1 MMPDP
6 FLPKQMP
13 DPDRIASQ
21 LDITGVVQ
29 GVGFR
34 PFLFSLAARH
44 RISGEVSNTA
54 SGVQALVEGDPRDLA
69 RFVDDIMSHPPL
81 LARVDAVKQTPV
93 PVQGVTDFRIIA
105 SRTGTSRAALISPDV
120 GVCADCLNELYDPG
134 DRRFGYPFINCTN
147 CGPRFTII
155 EDIPY
160 DRPGTAMKHFV
171 MCPACQAEYDDPANR
186 RFHAQPNACPVCG
199 PQVVLTDRQ
208 GQTIAGSD
216 RAIQQAGTLLK
227 QGHILAAKGLGGFHL
242 AVDAADDAA
251 VRRLRRRKNRPH
263 KPLAVMARSV
273 SAIQDFVQVSSAEQA
288 LLSSFNRP
296 IVLLGKKKAAESA
309 GPAPSLAP
317 LNSCLGVM
325 LPYTPL
331 HYLLLDAGPSLLVMT
346 SGNRP
351 GEPLSI
357 DNHDALDAFSHI
369 ADYFLV
375 HNRDIYFRADD
386 SIVRIQ
392 AGQTRFLRR
401 SRGYAP
407 LPVTVSDDLPC
418 VLGCGAGMKNT
429 ICLTRKH
436 QAFLSQHIG
445 NLDNQET
452 AEFYDRTVD
461 HFKTILDIDPE
472 VVAHDLHPGYMSTR
486 YAENRFPDS
495 LHRVGVQHHHAHAV
509 SCMVEND
516 LDEPV
521 IAIVLDGT
529 GYGTDGCIW
538 GGEILVAER
547 DNFARKAHL
556 RYLPM
561 PGGDQAVRQPWRM
574 AAAVLHAA
582 FGRSFLELDLP
593 YITAMDPGQLAF
605 VCRMMEQQVNT
616 PQTSSCGRLCDAV
629 SSLLC
634 IRHKISFDSQAA
646 MALEAV
652 GTPDFNKSLIPY
664 PYDLTPLTPGP
675 DGVEW
680 IIDMIPGIRA
690 MVADIQA
697 RVPAARISA
706 RFHQTLVHGFSRAA
720 QQIAAAHGLDKVV
733 LSGGVFNND
742 LVFREMAAALK
753 KHRLLVYTHTCVPAG
768 DGGIALGQAAV
779 AAAMLKRGRGL
790 QAKNDIPAQEAMSWD

>member
-1 MMPDP
+1 MPEP
-6 FLPKQMP
+6 GY
-13 DPDRIASQ
+13 IASQ
-21 LDITGVVQ
+21 LDISGVVQ

-44 RISGEVSNTA
+44 RIAGEVSNTA
-54 SGVQALVEGDPRDLA
+54 SGVQARVEGDSRDLA
-69 RFVDDIMSHPPL
+69 RFVEEIFSHPPL
-81 LARVDAVKQTPV
+81 LARVDAVKKTPL
-93 PVQGVTDFRIIA
+93 PVTGVTDFRIIA
-105 SRTGTSRAALISPDV
+105 SRAGVCRTTLISPDV
-120 GVCADCLNELYDPG
+120 SVCRDCLKELYDPR

-155 EDIPY
+155 QDVPY
-160 DRPGTAMKHFV
+160 DRPRTAMKDFV
-171 MCPACQAEYDDPANR
+171 MCPACQAEYDNPADR

-199 PQVVLTDRQ
+199 PRVMLTDRK
-208 GQTIAGSD
+208 GQTIAGPD
-216 RAIQQAGTLLK
+216 IAIDMAGTLLA
-227 QGHILAAKGLGGFHL
+227 QGYILAVKGLGGFHL
-242 AVDAADDAA
+242 AVDAANDAA
-251 VRRLRRRKNRPH
+251 VQRLRQRKNRPH
-263 KPLAVMARSV
+263 KPFAVMARSG
-273 SAIQDFVQVSSAEQA
+273 AEIADFVQVSADEQA

-296 IVLLGKKKAAESA
+296 IVLLRKKKTPHGA
-309 GPAPSLAP
+309 GLSPSLAP
-317 LNSCLGVM
+317 LNPCLGVM

-331 HYLLLDAGPSLLVMT
+331 HFLLLDAGPSVLVMT

-357 DNHDALDAFSHI
+357 DNQDALDAFSHI
-369 ADYFLV
+369 ADYFLL

-392 AGQTRFLRR
+392 AGQPRFIRR

-407 LPVTVSDDLPC
+407 LPIPLSLDLPC

-429 ICLTRKH
+429 ICLTRKN

-445 NLDNQET
+445 DLDNEKT
-452 AEFYDRTVD
+452 VEFYGRTLD

-472 VVAHDLHPGYMSTR
+472 IVAHDLHPGYMSTQ
-486 YAENRFPDS
+486 YAQTRFPDS
-495 LHRVGVQHHHAHAV
+495 LPRVGVQHHHAHAV

-516 LDEPV
+516 LDEKV
-521 IAIVLDGT
+521 VAVVLDGT
-529 GYGTDGCIW
+529 GYGTDGRIW
-538 GGEILVAER
+538 GGEILIAQR
-547 DNFARKAHL
+547 DAFVRKAHL

-574 AAAVLHAA
+574 AAAVLYAA

-593 YITAMDPGQLAF
+593 YVKAMDPGRLDF
-605 VCRMMEQQVNT
+605 ICRMMEQQVNT

-634 IRHKISFDSQAA
+634 IRHVMSFNSQAA
-646 MALEAV
+646 MELEAV
-652 GTPDFNKSLIPY
+652 GTNDFKGSLTPY
-664 PYDLTPLTPGP
+664 PCDLTPVTPGR

-680 IIDMIPGIRA
+680 VIDMIAGIRE

-720 QQIAAAHGLDKVV
+720 RHIAAAHGLDKVV

-742 LVFREMAAALK
+742 LIFRQMAAGLK
-753 KHRLLVYTHTCVPAG
+753 KNNLSVYTHTCVPAG

-779 AAAMLKRGRGL
+779 AAATVKHGRDVLKT
-790 QAKNDIPAQEAMSWD
+790 ADPSAQETMSWD